1 MTVIYADLVFGL
13 NLALDWTLLTMTA
26 WMRGLSHSRWKV
38 AAGAGLGTLYA
49 LVLFIPAFPLL
60 YTYAGKILISIFMLL
75 IAFGFRNPGY
85 FFKNVA
91 VFYFSAFVLA
101 GGAIGIQYM
110 LQDARLWSIAH
121 RTSEWLSANDNR
133 MQAGMGLVIAALPA
147 SYGLFRLVWKWSKR
161 QQQVARQLVT
171 VDIRIGDI
179 HRQVTGLVDT
189 GNHLNDPLSGAP
201 VMVTEARIW
210 EGWLPADWLQQL
222 GASQSLDMLES
233 VSGVIDVSKLRLL
246 PYRGVNQGMQ
256 WMIGFKPDEIRIT
269 TGTDTLLCNRA
280 IIGLDGGV
288 LSRDGAFQAIVHP
301 DMLETGQQKPSEPIP
316 PADRAS

>member
-1 MTVIYADLVFGL
+1 
-13 NLALDWTLLTMTA
+13 
-26 WMRGLSHSRWKV
+26 
-38 AAGAGLGTLYA
+38 
-49 LVLFIPAFPLL
+49 
-60 YTYAGKILISIFMLL
+60 
-75 IAFGFRNPGY
+75 
-85 FFKNVA
+85 
-91 VFYFSAFVLA
+91 
-101 GGAIGIQYM
+101 
-110 LQDARLWSIAH
+110 
-121 RTSEWLSANDNR
+121 
-133 MQAGMGLVIAALPA
+133 MGLVIAALPA

-179 HRQVTGLVDT
+179 RRQVSGLVDT

-222 GASQSLDMLES
+222 GTSQSLDMLES

-269 TGTDTLLCNRA
+269 TETGTLLCDRA

-301 DMLETGQQKPSEPIP
+301 DMLENGQQMPSEPVP
-316 PADRAS
+316 TAHRAS